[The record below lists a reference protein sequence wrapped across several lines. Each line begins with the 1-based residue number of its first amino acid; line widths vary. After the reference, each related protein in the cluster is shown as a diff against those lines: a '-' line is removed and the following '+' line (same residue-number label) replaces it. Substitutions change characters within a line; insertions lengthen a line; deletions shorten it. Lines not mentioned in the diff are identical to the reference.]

1 MFHSTMPE
9 RTTKIELTPD
19 ELKQEREAAA
29 TKGARKILEEMQDEI
44 ERLRADL
51 KQAAM
56 SRDLIPEGVL
66 LKWLDVSRKTLR
78 YEWEVPH
85 DSQKGHTRFYDWE
98 TVESHLRSGDEEQQQ
113 AVERAP

>member
-1 MFHSTMPE
+1 MAE

-19 ELKQEREAAA
+19 ELRQEREAAA
-29 TKGARKILEEMQDEI
+29 TKGARKALEEMQDEI
-44 ERLRADL
+44 DRLRADL

-56 SRDLIPEGVL
+56 TRDLIPEQVL
-66 LKWLDVSRKTLR
+66 LDWLSVSRKTLR

-85 DSQKGHTRFYDWE
+85 DCQKGNTRFYDWE
-98 TVESHLRSGDEEQQQ
+98 TVESHLRSGDEAQQQ

>member
-1 MFHSTMPE
+1 MPE

-44 ERLRADL
+44 DRIRADL

-56 SRDLIPEGVL
+56 ARDLIPEQVL
-66 LKWLDVSRKTLR
+66 LNWLGVSRKTLR

-85 DSQKGHTRFYDWE
+85 DSQKGNTRFYDWE
-98 TVESHLRSGDEEQQQ
+98 TVEAHLRDGSKEQQQ
-113 AVERAP
+113 AVERAS